1 MTEASTQHDGSP
13 ASTARTNQVVSASAA
28 DQVIGLLRR
37 QIFEGRIPPDAPLR
51 EVALA
56 ESFAVSRNTIRA
68 AIRGLVHEGLAR
80 HERNRGALVVRLV
93 EDDARDLYAARR
105 LLEVSAADRLPVALE
120 REIAT
125 VGAAYEDLAEAVA
138 SSQWT
143 EVVLADVAF
152 HRSIVGLH
160 GSPRLLRMFKTMES
174 ELAYF
179 MSLIRLR
186 EQEEEHP
193 EHILAEHRAV
203 WEAIADRAPRAARAA
218 IAGHLAYYEERASR
232 LLDEP
237 E

>member
-1 MTEASTQHDGSP
+1 VTDGAPQSDGP
-13 ASTARTNQVVSASAA
+13 TARKETVGSASAP

-37 QIFEGRIPPDAPLR
+37 EILEGRIPPDAPLR

-56 ESFAVSRNTIRA
+56 ESFGVSRNTIRA
-68 AIRGLVHEGLAR
+68 AIHGLVHEGLAR
-80 HERNRGALVVRLV
+80 HERNRGALVIRLV
-93 EDDARDLYAARR
+93 EEDAHDLYAARR
-105 LLEVSAADRLPVALE
+105 LLEVSAADRLPTALE
-120 REIAT
+120 GQIAA
-125 VGAAYEDLAEAVA
+125 VGSAYDDLADAVA
-138 SSQWT
+138 SGQWT
-143 EVVLADVAF
+143 EIVLADVAF

-160 GSPRLLRMFKTMES
+160 GSPRLLRMFTTVES

-203 WEAIADRAPRAARAA
+203 SQAIADRAPRAARAA
-218 IAGHLAYYEERASR
+218 IAGHLAHYEERASR
-232 LLDEP
+232 LLDDP